1 MTPIIC
7 DSQSVVPRHEWL
19 LCLGMNDPPDVNDS
33 PVMPSLKLCSGVT
46 LCMSLHCWLVEHNH
60 GSYIHYYSLAKSD
73 NLFARL
79 LSTMIH
85 QHPSSYNVRIFWCKC
100 IWCPRLFLSV
110 LEEWCRYRRVVPVP
124 GGVTAPARSPCCV
137 IFDRFGLQGKIV
149 MTVLYILHVPR
160 NDKVRVG
167 ILCVET

>member
-1 MTPIIC
+1 MTP
-7 DSQSVVPRHEWL
+7 QTFLPRHEWL
-19 LCLGMNDPPDVNDS
+19 HPDMNDS
-33 PVMPSLKLCSGVT
+33 PEFLIPSLKLCSGVT
-46 LCMSLHCWLVEHNH
+46 LCMSLHCWLVGHNH

-124 GGVTAPARSPCCV
+124 GGVTAALGANVLGVTHDGESFTPLTP
-137 IFDRFGLQGKIV
+137 DIV
-149 MTVLYILHVPR
+149 EI
-160 NDKVRVG
+160 VRKPVQ
-167 ILCVET
+167 